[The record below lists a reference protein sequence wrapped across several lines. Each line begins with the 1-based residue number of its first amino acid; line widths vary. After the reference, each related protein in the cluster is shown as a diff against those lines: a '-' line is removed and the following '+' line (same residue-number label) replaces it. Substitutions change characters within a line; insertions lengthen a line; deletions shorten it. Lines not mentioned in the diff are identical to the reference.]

1 MRLTLLLF
9 LFTGLRFGYSQDS
22 KKVSA
27 AKAHFELELNGEYRY
42 FYNEAQFLGQKKHYP
57 SIAVTPSYSLN
68 WNKGYQNFTTT
79 VFFIADR
86 DAKRTYWD
94 LREFYYQK
102 AKNNWELNI
111 GLKKVFWGVAESNHL
126 VDIINQSDAL
136 KSFDGEQKLGQPM
149 VQFSLYAS
157 KMGTFDFFYLPYHR
171 SRRFAGT
178 RGRFRFATPIED
190 GSITYESKQNEWH
203 PDFSVRWKN
212 YFGPVDIGLS
222 YFKGNGREPYF
233 EFDPLGNINAFYP
246 YIDQIG
252 LDVQI
257 TANALLLK
265 FESIYRDAADQR
277 FIAAVAGFEYTFS
290 NIDGNGLDIG
300 IIGEY
305 LYDERDAFA
314 LSGLQNDLFYGIRL
328 AFNDINDTAI
338 LLGGIVDL
346 DTQTN
351 LMTLEASRRV
361 ANNLIVTLEAR
372 LFDTIS
378 SQELFLSFFK
388 QDSFL
393 AFSFSKYF

>member
-1 MRLTLLLF
+1 MQEPEVVSDLL
-9 LFTGLRFGYSQDS
+9 
-22 KKVSA
+22 
-27 AKAHFELELNGEYRY
+27 
-42 FYNEAQFLGQKKHYP
+42 P
-57 SIAVTPSYSLN
+57 
-68 WNKGYQNFTTT
+68 
-79 VFFIADR
+79 
-86 DAKRTYWD
+86 
-94 LREFYYQK
+94 
-102 AKNNWELNI
+102 
-111 GLKKVFWGVAESNHL
+111 
-126 VDIINQSDAL
+126 
-136 KSFDGEQKLGQPM
+136 
-149 VQFSLYAS
+149 
-157 KMGTFDFFYLPYHR
+157 
-171 SRRFAGT
+171 
-178 RGRFRFATPIED
+178 PIED
-190 GSITYESKQNEWH
+190 ESITYESKQNEWH

-212 YFGPVDIGLS
+212 YFGPVDMGLS

-252 LDVQI
+252 LDLQI

-265 FESIYRDAADQR
+265 FESIYRDAIDQR

-314 LSGLQNDLFYGIRL
+314 LSGLQNDLFYGSRL

-351 LMTLEASRRV
+351 LLTLEASRRV
-361 ANNLIVTLEAR
+361 ADNLKMTLEAR
-372 LFDTIS
+372 LFDRIS
-378 SQELFLSFFK
+378 SQELFLLFFK

-393 AFSFSKYF
+393 AVSFSKYF